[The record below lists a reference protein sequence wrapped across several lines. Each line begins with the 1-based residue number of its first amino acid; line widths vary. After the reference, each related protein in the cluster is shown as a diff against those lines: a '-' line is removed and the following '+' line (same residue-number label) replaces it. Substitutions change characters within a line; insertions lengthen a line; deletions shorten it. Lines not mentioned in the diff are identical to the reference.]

1 MNDFPTKMFRFL
13 STILLVITIFSE
25 VTRATKCVSFN
36 NINLKTKTRYG
47 EEVNITSF
55 SGILERKSFG
65 NLTLAEVYVR
75 QQDVQDIGAECV
87 RHMVRL
93 KTLVFWG
100 CPIKKISPGA
110 FRNMPTIWNLQISY
124 GNLTNIPAGVFDAI
138 PTVRMLRLHDNEIH
152 SIEEGAFTNLP
163 DLKRLFMANNKIKV
177 WENSWFFNTTNIEI
191 MDFQGNQIEIIPS
204 KALFGMSNLKQVFF
218 DYNEIRTIE
227 SGSFLS
233 IHNLEYLGLR
243 YNRLKELNE
252 DVFPNKLSVRSLL
265 IDANYLNYLSN
276 EVLKKLS
283 VKDLT
288 LDGNP
293 WKCPCLDRIHY
304 WIYTNNVTLRSSSY
318 CSDPN
323 IPLCFF
329 PNSYSTTCLEN
340 HDDEMT
346 TLYIKTLKKK
356 KIKVN
361 RLCARL
367 D

>member
-1 MNDFPTKMFRFL
+1 MFG
-13 STILLVITIFSE
+13 SICSVLLVLPLIFD
-25 VTRATKCVSFN
+25 VALTTKCVSFK
-36 NINLKTKTRYG
+36 NINLKIEDRDGK
-47 EEVNITSF
+47 EKNITSF
-55 SGILERKSFG
+55 SGTFERKSFD
-65 NLTLAEVYVR
+65 NITITKLYVR

-93 KTLVFWG
+93 KTLIFWG
-100 CPIKKISPGA
+100 CPVRSIYPGA
-110 FRNMPTIWNLQISY
+110 FRNLPTLWNVQISY
-124 GNLTNIPAGVFDAI
+124 GNLTRVPAAVFEAT
-138 PTVRMLRLHDNEIH
+138 PTIKLIRLHDNHIH
-152 SIEEGAFTNLP
+152 EIEEKAFSNLP
-163 DLKRLFMANNKIKV
+163 DLKRLFMGNNKLRI

-191 MDFQGNQIEIIPS
+191 MDFQGNEIEIIPS
-204 KALFGMSNLKQVFF
+204 KALFGMTKLKQIFF
-218 DYNEIRTIE
+218 DYNEIKTIE
-227 SGSFLS
+227 PDSFLS

-283 VKDLT
+283 VKDVT

-304 WIYTNNVTLRSSSY
+304 WLHTKNATLRTSSY
-318 CSDPN
+318 CNDPN

-329 PNSYSTTCLEN
+329 PKSYSTTCLEN
-340 HDDEMT
+340 NDAEMT
-346 TLYIKTLKKK
+346 KLYTQTLKNMRSQ
-356 KIKVN
+356 VN
-361 RLCARL
+361 RHCARL